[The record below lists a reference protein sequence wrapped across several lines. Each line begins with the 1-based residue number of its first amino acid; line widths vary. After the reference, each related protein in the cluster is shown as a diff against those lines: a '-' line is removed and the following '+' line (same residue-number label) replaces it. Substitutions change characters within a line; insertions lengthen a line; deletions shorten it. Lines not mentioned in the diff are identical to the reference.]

1 MSSDEKSSGDA
12 GTGDGSADLEK
23 LAKEYV
29 DLWEQQIKAFTT
41 DEALA
46 RTMAQTMELM
56 NTGAANVAAMMQKAA
71 EQQDGTG
78 QDGTGKAGADDAAGR
93 DAGNDADDDEDAG
106 ERKPGAAAAG
116 TASGGAEPDV
126 HELALRVAELERR
139 LARLEGLAEPAGKIA
154 SGKTPKR

>member
-1 MSSDEKSSGDA
+1 MSGDEKSTGDA
-12 GTGDGSADLEK
+12 GPADGSADLEK
-23 LAKEYV
+23 LAKDYV
-29 DLWEQQIKAFTT
+29 DLWEQQIKAFTS

-46 RTMAQTMELM
+46 HTMAQTMELM

-71 EQQDGTG
+71 EPQNGTV
-78 QDGTGKAGADDAAGR
+78 KAGADDAAGR

-106 ERKPGAAAAG
+106 ERKPGAAAVG
-116 TASGGAEPDV
+116 VASGGAEPDV

-154 SGKTPKR
+154 SGKTPNR